1 MVVPTDIK
9 ILIPAVI
16 KARKSPVL
24 PYNCSYACNSIGIF
38 VKRPRYSKLF
48 PYFPRTL
55 CFLHRSVSLVNW
67 ILGRKISNMLF
78 FIEISK

>member
-1 MVVPTDIK
+1 MVAPTDIK

-48 PYFPRTL
+48 PYFPQTFV
-55 CFLHRSVSLVNW
+55 FLASIR
-67 ILGRKISNMLF
+67 IFG
-78 FIEISK
+78 